1 MRVALQLQD
10 SQRRSFS
17 LELPPDAVQ
26 QQALPL
32 QGAAAPTAADA
43 RAGPSTAAGVATA
56 GVQAA
61 AGGGGEGAEVSAVM
75 RGEGSSLRALRA
87 AQRARQQQPRQQQG
101 APQQRQPAA
110 APAHQQPS
118 QQHAQRQQRPWLWE
132 RPSIWSLAFRQ
143 QPLELAY
150 QRWALQQWLRLLD
163 SIFLLLVLL
172 SALGSHVVPAV
183 LTLARLHQQ
192 QGGWQLLGVSFCACA
207 TWLLAITVIWALWSL
222 HRQPGRGQWGNR
234 RTSVLAAVRVL
245 RMLLLCCELWQLAPS
260 DPASQ
265 QWGGAGIGQH
275 AWSLWA
281 PSKANAASCGLLLML
296 GLLGQLPSP
305 KHAAVQAACLVLVS
319 ATAVAARVPSWRSG
333 RGILVV
339 GLVGYVRAVPAGVA
353 TVGLPAWIQA
363 VWLFSLG
370 WLVPVV
376 LVTIA
381 EWASRRHFLRK
392 LT

>member
-1 MRVALQLQD
+1 LQQHT
-10 SQRRSFS
+10 Q
-17 LELPPDAVQ
+17 
-26 QQALPL
+26 
-32 QGAAAPTAADA
+32 
-43 RAGPSTAAGVATA
+43 
-56 GVQAA
+56 
-61 AGGGGEGAEVSAVM
+61 
-75 RGEGSSLRALRA
+75 
-87 AQRARQQQPRQQQG
+87 RQQQLR
-101 APQQRQPAA
+101 
-110 APAHQQPS
+110 
-118 QQHAQRQQRPWLWE
+118 LWE

-143 QPLELAY
+143 QPVELAY

-163 SIFLLLVLL
+163 SMFLLLVLL
-172 SALGSHVVPAV
+172 FALGSHVLPAV
-183 LTLARLHQQ
+183 VALARLHQQ
-192 QGGWQLLGVSFCACA
+192 EGGWQLPGVSFCACA
-207 TWLLAITVIWALWSL
+207 AWLLAVTVVWALWSL
-222 HRQPGRGQWGNR
+222 HRQPERGQWGNR
-234 RTSVLAAVRVL
+234 RTAVLAVVRIL

-265 QWGGAGIGQH
+265 QAWGGAGIGQG
-275 AWSLWA
+275 AQSLWV

-333 RGILVV
+333 RSIFVV
-339 GLVGYVRAVPAGVA
+339 GLVGHVRSAPAGVA

-381 EWASRRHFLRK
+381 EWASRRHLLRK